1 MVRLS
6 YRDDIAPLLTLGLP
20 LVGSAVASFLIHMTD
35 TIMLGWYDVS
45 ALAASVLANSLWFLI
60 FIMGAGFG
68 FAVMPIVAAASAS
81 GDDTRARRTT
91 RMAFWLSLI
100 FFAVSFP
107 LNWWSGAVFGLMGQ
121 EPALAEAGQGY
132 LRITAW
138 AMAPAL
144 LMAVLRS
151 YLSALKLTTILL
163 VVTLVGVVLNAII
176 NYALIFGNWGFPEMG
191 LTGAALATVIGNLV
205 ALLVLAIYA
214 QIKRPDYNLYQRL
227 WKPDWEAFHQVRRIG
242 LPIGLTQLAESALF
256 SASTIMVG
264 WIGEIELAAHGIALQ
279 LTALTFMFHVG
290 MSQSATIRAGEAFGR
305 KSEVELR
312 RVGFA
317 AIYVGVAFGV
327 VVISMFLIWPGFFVG
342 LFIDPAEPQ
351 RATLLE
357 VGIVLLML
365 STLFQFVDSGQ
376 IIANAL
382 LRGVQDTRIP
392 MWIAT
397 FSYWIVG
404 VPAGYVLAFVVG
416 LQEKGIWLGL
426 TVGLATATGL
436 LMWRFWSRSV
446 RISSAA

>member
-35 TIMLGWYDVS
+35 TIMLGWYDV

-121 EPALAEAGQGY
+121 EPDLAEAGQGY

-176 NYALIFGNWGFPEMG
+176 NYALIFGNWGFPELG

-214 QIKRPDYNLYQRL
+214 QVKRPDYNLYQRL

-242 LPIGLTQLAESALF
+242 LPIGL
-256 SASTIMVG
+256 
-264 WIGEIELAAHGIALQ
+264 
-279 LTALTFMFHVG
+279 
-290 MSQSATIRAGEAFGR
+290 ATGR
-305 KSEVELR
+305 KRPVQR
-312 RVGFA
+312 QYDHG
-317 AIYVGVAFGV
+317 
-327 VVISMFLIWPGFFVG
+327 G
-342 LFIDPAEPQ
+342 LD
-351 RATLLE
+351 
-357 VGIVLLML
+357 
-365 STLFQFVDSGQ
+365 
-376 IIANAL
+376 
-382 LRGVQDTRIP
+382 
-392 MWIAT
+392 W
-397 FSYWIVG
+397 
-404 VPAGYVLAFVVG
+404 
-416 LQEKGIWLGL
+416 
-426 TVGLATATGL
+426 
-436 LMWRFWSRSV
+436 
-446 RISSAA
+446 